1 MSLPPGVQ
9 EKMIKSPKSAGF
21 YRVQYFI
28 INELRMKAG
37 VIESL
42 FVIEFFEPINEL
54 ENLGQTSVWIC

>member
-1 MSLPPGVQ
+1 ML
-9 EKMIKSPKSAGF
+9 EEE
-21 YRVQYFI
+21 I

-54 ENLGQTSVWIC
+54 ENLGQTSVCTGRNYS